1 MNKIQ
6 KEKLIANLTSNLP
19 ILRTKAN
26 LTQAKLSELIGVS
39 RQTLVAVETKK
50 RPMSWSVFMSC
61 LFVFQSNP
69 ETRQL
74 LDFYDISAEKLKACF
89 ETSKENGGESSGIYF
104 ETQGRS
110 R

>member
-1 MNKIQ
+1 MNEIQ
-6 KEKLIANLTSNLP
+6 KEKLIANLTANLP

-39 RQTLVAVETKK
+39 RQTLVAIETNK
-50 RPMSWSVFMSC
+50 RQMSWSVFMSC

-74 LDFYDISAEKLKACF
+74 LDFYDISSEELIACI
-89 ETSKENGGESSGIYF
+89 ETSKENGGKNNGI
-104 ETQGRS
+104 
-110 R
+110 